1 MSSFARQAAHKLQ
14 ISSGITFSVS
24 NLVAFVYPKELAT
37 HFLYTASDGEVK
49 KMLHYIGKRLWQLI
63 PVLLGMTFVV
73 FMIIR
78 AIPGDPAQV
87 ILGQQAS
94 ESAILALRTK
104 LGLDNP
110 WYIQYFDYLMGLFKG
125 DLGESMRTMNPVSDE
140 IWGYLAATFELSLF
154 AILIAIIVGV
164 NAGII
169 SAWFQNSWFDYTA
182 MILALVGVSMPIF
195 WLGLML
201 QYIFGIELGI
211 LPTTGREEV
220 RTPVESITNLY
231 VLDTILQGRFDQ
243 LSTVLKH
250 LVLPGIALATI
261 PMAIIARMTR
271 SSMLE
276 VMRSDYVRTARAKGQ
291 KMFWVVYKHAL
302 KNAIIPVLTIIGL
315 QMGMLLGGAILT
327 ETIFGWPG
335 VGRYIYEAINFRDY
349 PVIQSGILVV
359 AFIFVMI
366 NLVIDVLYSL
376 IDPRIKYD

>member
-1 MSSFARQAAHKLQ
+1 
-14 ISSGITFSVS
+14 
-24 NLVAFVYPKELAT
+24 
-37 HFLYTASDGEVK
+37 
-49 KMLHYIGKRLWQLI
+49 MLHYIGQRLLQLI
-63 PVLLGMTFVV
+63 PVLLGMTFIV

-94 ESAILALRTK
+94 EEAIKALRSS

-110 WYIQYFDYLMGLFKG
+110 WYIQYFDYLKGLVTGDMGDSL
-125 DLGESMRTMNPVSDE
+125 RTRSPVSEE
-140 IWGYLAATFELSLF
+140 IWPYLAATFELSLF
-154 AILIAIIVGV
+154 AIIIAVVIGI

-182 MILALVGVSMPIF
+182 MVLALIGVSMPIF
-195 WLGLML
+195 WLGLMN
-201 QYIFGIELGI
+201 QWIFSIELGI
-211 LPTTGREEV
+211 LPTTGRENV
-220 RTPVESITNLY
+220 RDPINNITNFY
-231 VLDTILQGRFDQ
+231 VLDTLIQGDFNQ
-243 LSTVLKH
+243 LATVLKH
-250 LVLPGIALATI
+250 LVLPGTALATI

-276 VMRSDYVRTARAKGQ
+276 VMRSDYVRTARAKGV

-315 QMGMLLGGAILT
+315 QMGLLLGGAILT

-335 VGRYIYEAINFRDY
+335 IGRYIYEAIGFRDY

-366 NLVIDVLYSL
+366 NLFVDLLYGL
-376 IDPRIKYD
+376 VDPRIKYD

>member
-1 MSSFARQAAHKLQ
+1 
-14 ISSGITFSVS
+14 
-24 NLVAFVYPKELAT
+24 
-37 HFLYTASDGEVK
+37 
-49 KMLHYIGKRLWQLI
+49 MLSYIGKRLLQLI
-63 PVLLGMTFVV
+63 PVLLGMTFIV

-78 AIPGDPAQV
+78 AIPGNPAQI
-87 ILGQQAS
+87 ILGQQATK
-94 ESAILALRTK
+94 EAVEALTVK

-110 WYIQYFDYLMGLFKG
+110 WYVQYFKYLGGLFKG
-125 DLGESMRTMNPVSDE
+125 DLGESMRTRTPVADE
-140 IWGYLAATFELSLF
+140 IWPYLAATFELALF
-154 AILIAIIVGV
+154 AIIIAVVIGI

-195 WLGLML
+195 WLGLMGQWAFAL
-201 QYIFGIELGI
+201 ELGW
-211 LPTTGREEV
+211 LPTTGREQV
-220 RTPVESITNLY
+220 RDPVSAITNLY

-243 LSTVLKH
+243 LWQVLRH
-250 LVLPGIALATI
+250 LVLPGLALATI

-302 KNAIIPVLTIIGL
+302 KNAIIPVLTVIGL

-327 ETIFGWPG
+327 ESIFAWPG
-335 VGRYIYEAINFRDY
+335 IGRYIYEAIGARDY
-349 PVIQSGILVV
+349 PVIQSGILIV

-366 NLVIDVLYSL
+366 NLLVDLLYGL